1 MAGSPLIAIVD
12 DDESVRDA
20 LTSLL
25 HSVGWQA
32 EAFASAEAF
41 LLSGQVHT
49 TACLLLDIRLP
60 GLNGLELQRQLRSSQ
75 ACLPLIFLTAHG
87 TEAMRAQ
94 ALQAGAH
101 HQTVQRHRLAG
112 GHPHCACT
120 GQRQYI
126 GLYCMP
132 GGWTVHQ

>member
-1 MAGSPLIAIVD
+1 MAVSPLIAIVD

-25 HSVGWQA
+25 HSAGWQA

-41 LLSGQVHT
+41 LQSGQVHT

-60 GLNGLELQRQLRSSQ
+60 GLSGLELQRQLRSSQ
-75 ACLPLIFLTAHG
+75 AWLPLIFLTAHG

-94 ALQAGAH
+94 TLQAGAVAFFTKPFSDTALLEAIH
-101 HQTVQRHRLAG
+101 AALAPDSG
-112 GHPHCACT
+112 S
-120 GQRQYI
+120 I
-126 GLYCMP
+126 
-132 GGWTVHQ
+132 

>member
-60 GLNGLELQRQLRSSQ
+60 GLSGMELQRQLRSSQ

-94 ALQAGAH
+94 ALQAGAVAFFTKPFSDTALLEAIH
-101 HQTVQRHRLAG
+101 TALAPDSG
-112 GHPHCACT
+112 S
-120 GQRQYI
+120 I
-126 GLYCMP
+126 
-132 GGWTVHQ
+132 

>member
-41 LLSGQVHT
+41 LQSGQVHT
-49 TACLLLDIRLP
+49 TACVLLDVRLP
-60 GLNGLELQRQLRSSQ
+60 GISGLELQRQLRSSQ
-75 ACLPLIFLTAHG
+75 ARLPIIFLTAHG
-87 TEAMRAQ
+87 TETMRAQ
-94 ALQAGAH
+94 TLQTGAVAFFTKPFSDTALLEAIHTA
-101 HQTVQRHRLAG
+101 LAPDNG
-112 GHPHCACT
+112 S
-120 GQRQYI
+120 I
-126 GLYCMP
+126 
-132 GGWTVHQ
+132 